1 MEKYPTYLVHFNKNH
16 SSKNGQF
23 TFGDGDGDNIRD
35 DHHNYSKNKGD
46 LADAPK
52 EGGVTGQQ
60 VKTVA
65 KLLSVP
71 GRWIA
76 GKVFAKTQAGQ
87 FVNNVKSLVNYGNKN
102 LGWKNFTKGSNWKNY
117 KAEQSANIRGRV
129 DKLTNPLY
137 DKAANFINKFI

>member
-1 MEKYPTYLVHFNKNH
+1 MERHPTYLVHFNKNH

-52 EGGVTGQQ
+52 EDAVTGQQ
-60 VKTVA
+60 IKTVA
-65 KLLSVP
+65 QLLAIPGRFIAGQLFSKTAVGKLL
-71 GRWIA
+71 
-76 GKVFAKTQAGQ
+76 
-87 FVNNVKSLVNYGNKN
+87 NYGNKN

-117 KAEQSANIRGRV
+117 KAEQK
-129 DKLTNPLY
+129 DKFDRKVADPLY
-137 DKAANFINKFI
+137 DKAANFINKYI